1 MDISKIKKAS
11 ITCYIKAKE
20 NAEDMLVRDLTK
32 DECMIL
38 LLGMEY
44 GKLEGY
50 GEGRYDAGQDMKR
63 TLLRVQDKMRN
74 L

>member
-1 MDISKIKKAS
+1 MEKAS

-20 NAEDMLVRDLTK
+20 NAEDMLDRDLTR

-50 GEGRYDAGQDMKR
+50 GEGRSDAGKEMKE
-63 TLLRVQDKMRN
+63 TLQRVAGISKN
-74 L
+74 